1 MKQIKHLFSLVL
13 TKSWKRQLRS
23 QSYFNLLIWNLISS
37 QIKKLI
43 LEPTLYDIQTVIF
56 INYLSKIYLG
66 LPWMNDSI
74 GNAIEKAFSEKNI
87 FAKKNNRYLFE

>member
-1 MKQIKHLFSLVL
+1 MKRIKHLFSLVL
-13 TKSWKRQLRS
+13 TKSWKRQLIS
-23 QSYFNLLIWNLISS
+23 QSYFNLLIWNLIFS
-37 QIKKLI
+37 QIKKLN

-87 FAKKNNRYLFE
+87 FVKKNNRYLLE

>member
-1 MKQIKHLFSLVL
+1 MKEATQIS
-13 TKSWKRQLRS
+13 
-23 QSYFNLLIWNLISS
+23 SYFNLLIWNLISS

-56 INYLSKIYLG
+56 INYLSKIYLW

-87 FAKKNNRYLFE
+87 FVKKNNRYLFE